1 MNASKNTINKNTFK
15 EFSKSLREKKK
26 KKDKELDIERKN
38 KFKK

>member
-1 MNASKNTINKNTFK
+1 MNASKNTINKNRFK
-15 EFSKSLREKKK
+15 EFSKSLREKK